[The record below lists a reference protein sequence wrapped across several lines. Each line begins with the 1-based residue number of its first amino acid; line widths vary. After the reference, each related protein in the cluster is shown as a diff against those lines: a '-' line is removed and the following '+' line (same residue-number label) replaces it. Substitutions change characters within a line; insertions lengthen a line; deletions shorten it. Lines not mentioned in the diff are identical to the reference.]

1 MIAGIEPTLQEMFMS
16 GRRRLVF
23 LLMPLV
29 GACAVVPTGPSRMAL
44 PGSTMSF
51 EQFRYDDAVCRQYA
65 LEQSGAVTAGQAGQE
80 SVARSAVLGT
90 VIGAAAGAAMGGSH
104 GAGVGAGT
112 GLLFGSMAGTG
123 AAQASGYSVQQRYD
137 QGYVLR
143 KRTPS
148 KSSPWVCAPGPLAV
162 LALVHCSLAGV
173 AGPRSVHRLAQRMA
187 AYGISVDHRDIAR
200 NDLGNQLRMLGLVL
214 DSPDAETGMLLIPP
228 FAPVRPVGA

>member
-1 MIAGIEPTLQEMFMS
+1 MS

-90 VIGAAAGAAMGGSH
+90 VIGAAAGAAIGGSQ

-137 QGYVLR
+137 QGYVQCMYAKGHR
-143 KRTPS
+143 VPVSGYYSGARPAAPATMT
-148 KSSPWVCAPGPLAV
+148 PGPATMAPTAPAPAAPLVVTPVPGVPSSTSNSTSSLSRTSPPPPPGLAPT
-162 LALVHCSLAGV
+162 L
-173 AGPRSVHRLAQRMA
+173 
-187 AYGISVDHRDIAR
+187 
-200 NDLGNQLRMLGLVL
+200 
-214 DSPDAETGMLLIPP
+214 TPP
-228 FAPVRPVGA
+228 GPVR

>member
-1 MIAGIEPTLQEMFMS
+1 MS

-51 EQFRYDDAVCRQYA
+51 EQFRYDDAACRQYA

-90 VIGAAAGAAMGGSH
+90 VIGAAAGAAIGGSQ

-137 QGYVLR
+137 QGYVQCMYAKGHR
-143 KRTPS
+143 VPVSGYYSGARPAAPATMT
-148 KSSPWVCAPGPLAV
+148 PGPATM
-162 LALVHCSLAGV
+162 APTAPAPAAPLVVTPVPGVPSSTSNSTSSLS
-173 AGPRSVHRLAQRMA
+173 R
-187 AYGISVDHRDIAR
+187 
-200 NDLGNQLRMLGLVL
+200 
-214 DSPDAETGMLLIPP
+214 TIPP
-228 FAPVRPVGA
+228 PPPGLAPTLTPPGPVR

>member
-1 MIAGIEPTLQEMFMS
+1 MS

-137 QGYVLR
+137 QGYVQCMYAKGHR
-143 KRTPS
+143 VPVSGYYSAARPAAPAT
-148 KSSPWVCAPGPLAV
+148 VTPGPATM
-162 LALVHCSLAGV
+162 APAPAAPLVVTPVPGVPSSTSNSTSSLS
-173 AGPRSVHRLAQRMA
+173 R
-187 AYGISVDHRDIAR
+187 
-200 NDLGNQLRMLGLVL
+200 
-214 DSPDAETGMLLIPP
+214 TIPP
-228 FAPVRPVGA
+228 PPPGLAPTLTPPGPVR